1 MSYEDAIRVADLK
14 TRRTRFERVRE
25 ESQASAAQ
33 LVQINEFLYPGI
45 EEISDI
51 LPARLG
57 RWLLNSSW
65 ARSVIQRFTRHGR
78 VVQTTSLSG
87 FLQLYVLAAMRPWRR
102 GSLRF
107 QEESKVISLWLAQ
120 VRAVAPQNYSLAVEL
135 AQCPTIVK
143 GYGETH
149 IRGRKHFDEILIA
162 LPKLHRTQDAAES
175 LKKLREAALADDTGK
190 KLAQALQELP
200 A

>member
-1 MSYEDAIRVADLK
+1 
-14 TRRTRFERVRE
+14 
-25 ESQASAAQ
+25 
-33 LVQINEFLYPGI
+33 
-45 EEISDI
+45 
-51 LPARLG
+51 
-57 RWLLNSSW
+57 
-65 ARSVIQRFTRHGR
+65 
-78 VVQTTSLSG
+78 VQTTSLSG